1 MEGAE
6 IKKIENPVIRMCVS
20 GHERER
26 RAGADTRTREWL
38 KIARAY
44 AIRIPVHARTHDGS
58 ALKYDDSKTRVSR
71 RSCR

>member
-1 MEGAE
+1 ME

-26 RAGADTRTREWL
+26 RTGAGTRTREWL

-44 AIRIPVHARTHDGS
+44 AIRIPVLRARTADQ
-58 ALKYDDSKTRVSR
+58 R
-71 RSCR
+71 